1 MELSPGEYRRR
12 FAVALH
18 NGGQDVRCHPE
29 RARWSRSPKLLFS
42 FMLVQDDRHALEL
55 AEAAVGEA
63 NAKLTAAATT
73 GRLG

>member
-1 MELSPGEYRRR
+1 MVTE
-12 FAVALH
+12 
-18 NGGQDVRCHPE
+18 Q
-29 RARWSRSPKLLFS
+29 KLLFS
-42 FMLVQDDRHALEL
+42 FMLVQDDRHALGL